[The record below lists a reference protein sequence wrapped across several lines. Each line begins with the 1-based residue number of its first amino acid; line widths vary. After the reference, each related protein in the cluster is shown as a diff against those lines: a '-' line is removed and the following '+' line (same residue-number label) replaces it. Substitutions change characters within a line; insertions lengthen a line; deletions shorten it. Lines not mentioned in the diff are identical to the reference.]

1 VTRRSARGRR
11 RLARAALLALLGT
24 LASGAAVTDSTAATS
39 LFIKNH
45 VNSNDV
51 RGIAMWGGV
60 LAAATTGGVVTV
72 AMPAGPL
79 GFTLAGPGGLPT
91 NQTLCVAT
99 SPSGDLWIGTVDH
112 GVARESP
119 AGRWRR
125 ALTTFDGLPSERVQ
139 VLLRAGDSAWVGT
152 DGGAALFAENR
163 SNARVTLRRSDSS
176 EGTAGGLV
184 SNDVRAFAV
193 AGDTLWCGT
202 GGGLSSFASGVWL
215 DRRAVF
221 GGPVS
226 ALAMAGDTLWVAT
239 AAGPRAY
246 AGGALAPVEPGHL
259 GQSLALAEA
268 GGELYSGTSGSSV
281 FRRVAGGWVA
291 TGAGLPL
298 GLVNA
303 LGVAPDGALW
313 AGTQAGLVRRDAASD
328 AWTAHR
334 AEGPA
339 VDNLWKAAV
348 RGGDVWFV
356 TGNATD
362 PDLGSGLVLRTD
374 GTSWS
379 VITSAGTGGALQAA
393 STFGIL
399 ASREGPMWFGHCC
412 SPGPPPPRVDRFD
425 PAAGAWLA
433 PGGSNVLAFG
443 QAPSGRVYAAS
454 DRNGVFVY
462 DSATGALL
470 DSLTPANTAGSASGA
485 GLLSDEVHAAAIDPA
500 GVGWFATD
508 AGVDRWNGHGTDVH
522 SDDFWTHFAGGF
534 PSPNTTAILAL
545 DSTRV
550 YVGTQSG
557 VAVLTGGLIDAA
569 RKNAITTAIGAAEVT
584 DLARDPRGIVW
595 IATRA
600 GLARFDDATLQAE
613 LFTTADGLVDDDVQG
628 LAWDEAR
635 GVLWVATRHGA
646 SEVHPQE
653 AGEPA
658 FDASAYVY
666 PNPARPGTSALWIG
680 GLSGVASGEIRDVSG
695 RLVRHIHVDPVSNA
709 AWDLRDASGA
719 PAAPGIYLIVLR
731 DGGRVR
737 ILRAAVMR

>member
-1 VTRRSARGRR
+1 MTRRLARVRR
-11 RLARAALLALLGT
+11 RLARAALFALLGT
-24 LASGAAVTDSTAATS
+24 VASGAAATHGTAATS

-51 RGIAMWGGV
+51 RGIVPWGGV

-72 AMPAGPL
+72 TMPAGPL
-79 GFTLAGPGGLPT
+79 GSTLAEPGGLPT
-91 NQTLCVAT
+91 NQTLCVTA
-99 SPSGDLWIGTVDH
+99 SPSGDLWTGTVDH

-139 VLLRAGDSAWVGT
+139 ALLRAGDSVWVGT

-176 EGTAGGLV
+176 AGTAGGLV
-184 SNDVRAFAV
+184 SDDVRAFAV

-221 GGPVS
+221 AGPVS
-226 ALAMAGDTLWVAT
+226 ALTVAGDTLWIAT

-246 AGGALAPVEPGHL
+246 AGGALPPVEPGHL
-259 GQSLALAEA
+259 GESRALALA
-268 GGELYSGTSGSSV
+268 GGDLYSGTNGSGV
-281 FRRVAGGWVA
+281 FRRVAGGWAA
-291 TGAGLPL
+291 TGAGLPS
-298 GLVNA
+298 GKVNA

-313 AGTQAGLVRRDAASD
+313 AGTGAGLARHDAASD

-334 AEGPA
+334 TEGPA

-348 RGGDVWFV
+348 RGGDIWFV

-362 PDLGSGLVLRTD
+362 PNLGPGLVLRTD
-374 GTSWS
+374 GASWS
-379 VITSAGTGGALQAA
+379 AITNAGTGGALQAA
-393 STFGIL
+393 STFGLL

-425 PAAGAWLA
+425 PAADAWLA
-433 PGGSNVLAFG
+433 PGGSNVLRFA
-443 QAPSGRVYAAS
+443 QAPSGRIYAAS
-454 DRNGVFVY
+454 DRNGVYVY
-462 DSATGALL
+462 DPATGALI
-470 DSLTPANTAGSASGA
+470 DSLTPANTTGSASGS
-485 GLLSDEVHAAAIDPA
+485 GLQRNVVHAAAVDPA

-508 AGVDRWNGHGTDVH
+508 AGVDRWDGRGTDVH
-522 SDDFWTHFAGGF
+522 SDDFWAHFAGGF
-534 PSPNTTAILAL
+534 PSPNATAILAL

-550 YVGTQSG
+550 YVGTVSG
-557 VAVLTGGLIDAA
+557 IAVLTGGLIDAA
-569 RKNAITTAIGAAEVT
+569 RKNAITAAIGAAAVT
-584 DLARDPRGIVW
+584 DLVRDPRGIVW

-613 LFTTADGLVDDDVQG
+613 RFTTADGLVDDDVQG
-628 LAWDEAR
+628 LVWDEAR
-635 GVLWVATRHGA
+635 GVLWVSTAHGA
-646 SEVHPQE
+646 SEVHPQA
-653 AGEPA
+653 AGDPA
-658 FDASAYVY
+658 FDESAYVY
-666 PNPARPGTSALWIG
+666 PNPARPGAAALRIG

-695 RLVRHIHVDPVSNA
+695 RLVRNIRVDPVSNA
-709 AWDLRDASGA
+709 AWDLRDTSGA

>member
-1 VTRRSARGRR
+1 MTRRLARVRR
-11 RLARAALLALLGT
+11 RLARAALFALLS
-24 LASGAAVTDSTAATS
+24 SGVAATDCTAATS

-51 RGIAMWGGV
+51 RGIAPWGGV

-72 AMPAGPL
+72 VMPAGPL
-79 GFTLAGPGGLPT
+79 GFTLASPGGLAT
-91 NQTLCVAT
+91 NQTLCVAN
-99 SPSGDLWIGTVDH
+99 SPSGDLWIGTVDQ

-139 VLLRAGDSAWVGT
+139 ALLRAGDSVWVGT

-163 SNARVTLRRSDSS
+163 SNARATLRRSDSFES
-176 EGTAGGLV
+176 TAGGLV
-184 SNDVRAFAV
+184 SNDVRAVAV

-221 GGPVS
+221 AGPVS
-226 ALAMAGDTLWVAT
+226 ALTVAGDTLWVAT

-268 GGELYSGTSGSSV
+268 GGELHSGTDGSGV

-291 TGAGLPL
+291 TGAGLPS
-298 GLVNA
+298 GKVNA

-313 AGTQAGLVRRDAASD
+313 AGTQGGLARYDAASN

-356 TGNATD
+356 TGNAKD
-362 PDLGSGLVLRTD
+362 PDLGPGLVLRTD
-374 GTSWS
+374 GASWTA
-379 VITSAGTGGALQAA
+379 ITSTGTGDALQAA

-425 PAAGAWLA
+425 PAADAWLA
-433 PGGSNVLAFG
+433 PGGNNVLGFA

-454 DRNGVFVY
+454 DRNGVYVY
-462 DSATGALL
+462 DSTTGALL
-470 DSLTPANTAGSASGA
+470 DSLTPANTAGSASGS
-485 GLLSDEVHAAAIDPA
+485 GLQRNVVHAAAVDPA

-508 AGVDRWNGHGTDVH
+508 AGVDRWNGRGTDVH
-522 SDDFWTHFAGGF
+522 SDDFWSHFAAGL
-534 PSPNTTAILAL
+534 PSPNATALLAL

-557 VAVLTGGLIDAA
+557 IAALTAGFVDAA
-569 RKNAITTAIGAAEVT
+569 RTGAITTAIGAVEVT

-613 LFTTADGLVDDDVQG
+613 RFTTANGLVDDDVQG

-635 GVLWVATRHGA
+635 GVLWVATAHGA
-646 SEVHPQE
+646 SEVHPQA
-653 AGEPA
+653 AGDPA

-666 PNPARPGTSALWIG
+666 PNPARPGAAALRIG

-695 RLVRHIHVDPVSNA
+695 RLVRNIRVDPVSNT